1 MSPRVTMADVGRLAG
16 VSHQTVSRVLNEPHR
31 VNAETRDRVQD
42 AIKSL
47 RYHRSTV
54 ARALATNRTRSVGLI
69 STGLALH
76 SHSKRMIAF
85 NEAARASG
93 YQVSMASLPTA
104 EREPMQAALDVLM
117 GQGVEGIVLIVAD
130 KRALDIIDALDLD
143 VPLVVADSGGS
154 SDRHNVAIDQFLGAR
169 MATAHLIELGH
180 SRIAHLSGP
189 DWSLDASERLRGWR
203 TELESAGLPVI
214 EPLEGNWTPESG
226 YERGLELAASGD
238 VTAVFAANDQMA
250 LGLLHGLSDGG
261 VGVPGGMSVVG
272 FDDIPEAAHF
282 IPPLTT
288 VRQDFVQLGFQIM
301 STLLGL
307 IDDTD
312 VPEFVHTEPQLIVRK
327 STAAPSA
334 SVSGRPASAV
344 SASGAER
351 GNG

>member
-1 MSPRVTMADVGRLAG
+1 VSPRVTMFDVGRLAG

-31 VNAETRDRVQD
+31 VNDETRDRVLE

-47 RYHRSTV
+47 KYHRSSV

-104 EREPMQAALDVLM
+104 EQEPMQAALDVLL

-130 KRALDIIDALDLD
+130 KRALDILDSLDLD

-154 SDRHNVAIDQFLGAR
+154 SDKHNVAIDQFLGAR
-169 MATAHLIELGH
+169 MATAHLADQGH
-180 SRIAHLSGP
+180 RSIAHLAGP

-203 TELESAGLPVI
+203 TELESRGLST
-214 EPLEGNWTPESG
+214 EALLLGNWTPESG
-226 YERGLELAASGD
+226 YANGLELAAAGKA
-238 VTAVFAANDQMA
+238 TAVFAANDQMA
-250 LGLLHGLSDGG
+250 LGLLHALSDSGIR
-261 VGVPGGMSVVG
+261 VPHDVSVVG

-301 STLLGL
+301 SRLLSL
-307 IDDTD
+307 IDETD
-312 VPEFVHTEPQLIVRK
+312 VPEPLHTEPELIVRK
-327 STAAPSA
+327 STIPPEWMLSELL
-334 SVSGRPASAV
+334 RP
-344 SASGAER
+344 GD
-351 GNG
+351 